1 MYKDMAGEKWRMSY
15 LPVSKITILN
25 GRSSILELILD
36 ENQNLN
42 FVNLYFMKG
51 KISLYPGFRLS

>member
-15 LPVSKITILN
+15 LAVSKITILN
-25 GRSSILELILD
+25 RRSSIFKLILD

-42 FVNLYFMKG
+42 FVNLYFMEG